1 MDRSDKFLN
10 NKSPKRIVLW
20 FLVIFA
26 AAMTASW
33 FISDW
38 LAGEIVSGQIKAM
51 LSVIGGGK
59 FTAAPAD
66 AAVAAG
72 EELYSRY
79 GISVDMPPEL
89 MYSFFA
95 LRMRLFLVLTGVS
108 GFICALGAALSIHQV
123 FGIYNELEKLR
134 DDCIRVADGM
144 KRLDTQAGDGFGCID
159 RLADGIGLVAERMEY
174 LTASLRSEKNF
185 LKEFLTDFSH
195 QIKTSLAVVR
205 LNSDVLTEMDSLTTE
220 RREQLSDEISEHVG
234 RMEKLVTAAIKL
246 AKLNADAVEYT
257 LQAGDLSELCTEA
270 VRRLS
275 PLLKVKNISVKL
287 SVPKP
292 VIFSYDPVW
301 LCEAIENIIK
311 NCADH
316 SECSEITV
324 EAYEN
329 TLSATVAISD
339 NGKGIKQED
348 IPRIFERFGKKSG
361 NISMSS
367 AGMGM
372 SISRKIVQAHGG
384 EILVYSEPGEGTR
397 FENIFLK

>member
-1 MDRSDKFLN
+1 MDRPDKFLN
-10 NKSPKRIVLW
+10 NKPPKRIVLW
-20 FLVIFA
+20 FLVVFA
-26 AAMTASW
+26 ASAAAAW
-33 FISDW
+33 FISDA

-51 LSVIGGGK
+51 LSVLGGGR
-59 FTAAPAD
+59 FTSAPSD
-66 AAVAAG
+66 AAIAAG

-79 GISVDMPPEL
+79 GISADMDPVL
-89 MYSFFA
+89 MHSYFA
-95 LRMRLFLVLTGVS
+95 MRLKLFLVFTAVS
-108 GFICALGAALSIHQV
+108 GIICALGAIISIRQV
-123 FGIYNELEKLR
+123 FGIYGELEKLR
-134 DDCIRVADGM
+134 EDCIRVADGL
-144 KRLDTQAGDGFGCID
+144 KRLNPPEGDGFGCID

-205 LNSDVLTEMDSLTTE
+205 LNSDVLTEMDSLTAE
-220 RREQLSDEISEHVG
+220 RRAQLSGEISEHIG

-257 LQAGDLSELCTEA
+257 MQEGDLSELCTEA

-275 PLLKVKNISVKL
+275 PLLKAKNISVKL
-287 SVPKP
+287 DIPKS

-301 LCEAIENIIK
+301 LCEAAENIIK

-316 SECSEITV
+316 SECTEITV

-329 TLSATVAISD
+329 ALSATIAVSD

-372 SISRKIVQAHGG
+372 SISRKIVEAHGG
-384 EILVYSEPGEGTR
+384 EILVYSEPGKGTR

>member
-10 NKSPKRIVLW
+10 NKPPKRIALQ

-26 AAMTASW
+26 LSAAVAW
-33 FISDW
+33 LISGA
-38 LAGEIVSGQIKAM
+38 LADRIVSEQIKAM

-59 FTAAPAD
+59 FTSAPFD
-66 AAVAAG
+66 TAVAAG
-72 EELYSRY
+72 EALYSRY
-79 GISVDMPPEL
+79 GISSDMTPEL
-89 MYSFFA
+89 MYNYSGI
-95 LRMRLFLVLTGVS
+95 RIRIFLVFTAVS
-108 GFICALGAALSIHQV
+108 GLICALGALLSIRQV
-123 FGIYNELEKLR
+123 FGIYGELEKLR
-134 DDCIRVADGM
+134 EDCTRIADGM
-144 KRLDTQAGDGFGCID
+144 KRLHLPEGDDFGCVD
-159 RLADGIGLVAERMEY
+159 RLADGIGYVAERMEY

-205 LNSDVLTEMDSLTTE
+205 LNSDVLTEMDSLTAG
-220 RREQLSDEISEHVG
+220 RRQQLSDEISEHIG

-246 AKLNADAVEYT
+246 AKLNAEAVEYT
-257 LQAGDLSELCTEA
+257 VQEGDLSQLCTEA

-275 PLLKVKNISVKL
+275 PLLKAKNISVKL
-287 SVPKP
+287 IVPKP
-292 VIFSYDPVW
+292 VIFSYDHVW
-301 LCEAIENIIK
+301 LCEAVENIIK

-329 TLSATVAISD
+329 TLSATIAVSD

-372 SISRKIVQAHGG
+372 SISRKIVEAHGG
-384 EILVYSEPGEGTR
+384 EILVYSEPGKGTR